1 MELGFRQ
8 ARKSLSP
15 PSGCASANSRSYR
28 CTWAGTAWAALTQVI
43 LPLTLTLSAPGVPL
57 LVSGRYS
64 ACTSTTLPDSS
75 LVKPVQRT
83 T

>member
-1 MELGFRQ
+1 M
-8 ARKSLSP
+8 
-15 PSGCASANSRSYR
+15 
-28 CTWAGTAWAALTQVI
+28 I